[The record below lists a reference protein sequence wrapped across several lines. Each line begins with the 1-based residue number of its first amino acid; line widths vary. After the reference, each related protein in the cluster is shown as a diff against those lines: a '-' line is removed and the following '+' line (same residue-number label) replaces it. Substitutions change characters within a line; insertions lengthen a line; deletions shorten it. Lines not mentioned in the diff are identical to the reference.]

1 MVCLSEVLGT
11 LALDTRRCCHNDD
24 TEIMMTRKW
33 VSISPEVLRVMD
45 PLRLPVRS
53 ISFRF
58 VIRAN
63 VARVVHDCTGYTEV
77 RAA

>member
-1 MVCLSEVLGT
+1 
-11 LALDTRRCCHNDD
+11 
-24 TEIMMTRKW
+24 MTRKW